1 MNRKRV
7 ERITKTI
14 VYAIATDIVVVYR
27 MHNYWHLPFDEIF
40 DEHFWPIVVFSL
52 IACYIATCYLEYK
65 EDEDK
70 RKNKKW
76 DKWKD
81 DVDNNTNDG
90 AEGCIDDNVD
100 DTDNDES

>member
-40 DEHFWPIVVFSL
+40 DEHFWSIAVFSL

-70 RKNKKW
+70 KKNKKW

-81 DVDNNTNDG
+81 DVGNNINDSADNEMDDIDNN
-90 AEGCIDDNVD
+90 EP
-100 DTDNDES
+100 